1 MTSAVADDLPV
12 PVAVHRAA
20 RQRRSVGPRKIVK
33 ETLFYLAV
41 VIVVLI
47 ALFPFYWI
55 LRTSLLSNSQ
65 VAAGVGGA
73 NGIIPS
79 HLSGAA
85 F

>member
-12 PVAVHRAA
+12 PVAKHRAA
-20 RQRRSVGPRKIVK
+20 GRRRRLSAGKVVK

-73 NGIIPS
+73 NGIVP
-79 HLSGAA
+79 
-85 F
+85 